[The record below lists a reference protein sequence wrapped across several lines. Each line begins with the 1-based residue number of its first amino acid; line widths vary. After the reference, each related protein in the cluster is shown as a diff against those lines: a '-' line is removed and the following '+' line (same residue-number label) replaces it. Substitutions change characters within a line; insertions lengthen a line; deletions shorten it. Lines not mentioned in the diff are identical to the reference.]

1 MLVSGI
7 EASDFCGGIGA
18 MSYFGGMK
26 KNLVKHIA
34 AIAGMV
40 LFCSVLGLRSY
51 GQFKPDDQA
60 LYDTIVHEDSVF
72 FGAYNTCAIHLRE
85 YADFYADN
93 LEFYHDKGGIMFS
106 KTDVVEAT
114 RKNVCGHTTRT
125 LVPGSLEVYPIANYG
140 AIEIG
145 FHTFTNS
152 NDPPKTYHHPGRFV
166 LIWHHIDGKWMITRV
181 ISLH

>member
-1 MLVSGI
+1 
-7 EASDFCGGIGA
+7 

>member
-1 MLVSGI
+1 
-7 EASDFCGGIGA
+7 
-18 MSYFGGMK
+18 MSYFGEMK

-60 LYDTIVHEDSVF
+60 LYDTIVHEDSVL